1 MAAKRVGSVTL
12 GLTLVVFG
20 VMFLLSAFIKSFNYL
35 DVIKFWPVIFIS
47 LGIEMLV
54 HAFSKDAEKA
64 KLDVPLVHHDLR
76 AHALFNVP
84 CRRTVCHNG
93 ACSLYPGARVKEV
106 PD

>member
-1 MAAKRVGSVTL
+1 MTAKRVGSVTL

-54 HAFSKDAEKA
+54 HAFSKDAEKSEA
-64 KLDVPLVHHDLR
+64 RCSLVHHDLR
-76 AHALFNVP
+76 AHALSMCLAGAQYAMTELVP
-84 CRRTVCHNG
+84 YIQAH
-93 ACSLYPGARVKEV
+93 A
-106 PD
+106 

>member
-12 GLTLVVFG
+12 GLTLVTFG
-20 VMFLLSAFIKSFNYL
+20 VLFLLSAFIRSLNYL
-35 DVIKFWPVIFIS
+35 EIIKFWPVIFIS

-64 KLDVPLVHHDLR
+64 KLDVPSCIHDLR

-84 CRRTVCHNG
+84 CRRTVCDDG
-93 ACSLYPGARVKEV
+93 ACSLYPGACVKEV

>member
-20 VMFLLSAFIKSFNYL
+20 VMFLLSAFKSFNYL

-47 LGIEMLV
+47 LGIEMFV

-64 KLDVPLVHHDLR
+64 KLDVPSCLMTCVLMLFSMCLAGAQYAMTELVPYIQ
-76 AHALFNVP
+76 AHA
-84 CRRTVCHNG
+84 
-93 ACSLYPGARVKEV
+93 
-106 PD
+106 

>member
-20 VMFLLSAFIKSFNYL
+20 VLFLLSAFIRSLNYL
-35 DVIKFWPVIFIS
+35 EIIKFWPVIFIS

-64 KLDVPLVHHDLR
+64 KLDGSVLPDDLR

-84 CRRTVCHNG
+84 CRRAVSDGG
-93 ACSLYPGARVKEV
+93 ACSLYSGARVKEV

>member
-1 MAAKRVGSVTL
+1 MAAKRVDL
-12 GLTLVVFG
+12 GGRGIIINVFG

-64 KLDVPLVHHDLR
+64 KLDVPSCIMTCVLMLFSLCLAGAQYAITELVPYIQ
-76 AHALFNVP
+76 AHA
-84 CRRTVCHNG
+84 
-93 ACSLYPGARVKEV
+93 
-106 PD
+106 

>member
-54 HAFSKDAEKA
+54 HAFQRCGKGEARC
-64 KLDVPLVHHDLR
+64 PLVHHDLR
-76 AHALFNVP
+76 AHALSMCLAGAQYAMTELVP
-84 CRRTVCHNG
+84 YIQAH
-93 ACSLYPGARVKEV
+93 A
-106 PD
+106 

>member
-35 DVIKFWPVIFIS
+35 DVIKFCPVIFIS

-64 KLDVPLVHHDLR
+64 KLDVPSCIMTCVLMLFSMCLAGAQYAMTEFVPYIQ
-76 AHALFNVP
+76 AHA
-84 CRRTVCHNG
+84 
-93 ACSLYPGARVKEV
+93 
-106 PD
+106 

>member
-1 MAAKRVGSVTL
+1 MTAKRVGSVTL

-64 KLDVPLVHHDLR
+64 KLDVPSCIMTCVLMLF
-76 AHALFNVP
+76 FNVP
-84 CRRTVCHNG
+84 CRRAVCHNG
-93 ACSLYPGARVKEV
+93 ACSLYSGARIKEV

>member
-12 GLTLVVFG
+12 GLTLVTFG

-54 HAFSKDAEKA
+54 HAFQKMRK
-64 KLDVPLVHHDLR
+64 R
-76 AHALFNVP
+76 Q
-84 CRRTVCHNG
+84 
-93 ACSLYPGARVKEV
+93 SLMFRPA
-106 PD
+106 

>member
-20 VMFLLSAFIKSFNYL
+20 VLFLLSAFIRSLNYL
-35 DVIKFWPVIFIS
+35 EIIKFWPVIFIS

-64 KLDVPLVHHDLR
+64 KLDVPSCLMTCVLM
-76 AHALFNVP
+76 LFSNVP
-84 CRRTVCHNG
+84 CRRAVCDGG
-93 ACSLYPGARVKEV
+93 ACSLYSGARVKEV

>member
-20 VMFLLSAFIKSFNYL
+20 VMFLLSAFKSFNYL

-54 HAFSKDAEKA
+54 HAFSKNAEKA
-64 KLDVPLVHHDLR
+64 KLDVPSCLMTCVLMLFSMCLAGAQYAITELIPYLETR
-76 AHALFNVP
+76 A
-84 CRRTVCHNG
+84 
-93 ACSLYPGARVKEV
+93 
-106 PD
+106 

>member
-1 MAAKRVGSVTL
+1 MAAKRVGPVTL
-12 GLTLVVFG
+12 GLTLVTFG

-64 KLDVPLVHHDLR
+64 KLDVPSCNGLR

-84 CRRTVCHNG
+84 CRRTVCDDG
-93 ACSLYPGARVKEV
+93 ACSLYSGARIKEV

>member
-20 VMFLLSAFIKSFNYL
+20 VMFLLSAFIKRFNYL

-54 HAFSKDAEKA
+54 HAFSKDAEKT
-64 KLDVPLVHHDLR
+64 KLDVPSCIMTCVLMLFSMCLAGAQYAMTELVPYIQ
-76 AHALFNVP
+76 AHA
-84 CRRTVCHNG
+84 
-93 ACSLYPGARVKEV
+93 
-106 PD
+106 

>member
-20 VMFLLSAFIKSFNYL
+20 VMFLLSAFKSFNYL
-35 DVIKFWPVIFIS
+35 DVIIFWPVIFIS

-64 KLDVPLVHHDLR
+64 KLDVPSCLMTCVLMLFSMCLAGAQYAMTELVPYIQ
-76 AHALFNVP
+76 AHA
-84 CRRTVCHNG
+84 
-93 ACSLYPGARVKEV
+93 
-106 PD
+106 

>member
-20 VMFLLSAFIKSFNYL
+20 VMFLLSAFKSFNYL

-54 HAFSKDAEKA
+54 HAFSKDAE
-64 KLDVPLVHHDLR
+64 R
-76 AHALFNVP
+76 Q
-84 CRRTVCHNG
+84 
-93 ACSLYPGARVKEV
+93 SLMFRPA
-106 PD
+106 

>member
-20 VMFLLSAFIKSFNYL
+20 VMFLLSAFKSFNYL

-54 HAFSKDAEKA
+54 HAFSNDAEKA
-64 KLDVPLVHHDLR
+64 KLDVPSCLMTCVLMLFSMCLAGAQYAMTELVPYIQ
-76 AHALFNVP
+76 AHA
-84 CRRTVCHNG
+84 
-93 ACSLYPGARVKEV
+93 
-106 PD
+106 

>member
-1 MAAKRVGSVTL
+1 MAATRVGSVTF

-54 HAFSKDAEKA
+54 HAFSKNAEKA
-64 KLDVPLVHHDLR
+64 ILNALNIRKIPL
-76 AHALFNVP
+76 
-84 CRRTVCHNG
+84 
-93 ACSLYPGARVKEV
+93 ACAIGVIIKNIAKKEKIL
-106 PD
+106 

>member
-20 VMFLLSAFIKSFNYL
+20 VMFLLSAFKSFNYL

-64 KLDVPLVHHDLR
+64 KLDVPSCLMTCVLMLFSMCLAAAQYAMTELVPYIQ
-76 AHALFNVP
+76 AHA
-84 CRRTVCHNG
+84 
-93 ACSLYPGARVKEV
+93 
-106 PD
+106 

>member
-1 MAAKRVGSVTL
+1 MNNMAAKRVGSVTL
-12 GLTLVVFG
+12 GLTLVTFG

-64 KLDVPLVHHDLR
+64 KLDVPSCLMTCVLMLFSMCLAGAQYAITELIPYLETR
-76 AHALFNVP
+76 A
-84 CRRTVCHNG
+84 
-93 ACSLYPGARVKEV
+93 
-106 PD
+106 

>member
-20 VMFLLSAFIKSFNYL
+20 VMFLLSAFKSFNYL

-64 KLDVPLVHHDLR
+64 KLDVPSGLMTCVLMLFSMCLAGAQYAMTELVPYIQ
-76 AHALFNVP
+76 AHA
-84 CRRTVCHNG
+84 
-93 ACSLYPGARVKEV
+93 
-106 PD
+106 

>member
-20 VMFLLSAFIKSFNYL
+20 VMFLLSAFKSFNYL

-64 KLDVPLVHHDLR
+64 KLDVPSCLMTCVLMLFQCALP
-76 AHALFNVP
+76 AHSM
-84 CRRTVCHNG
+84 R
-93 ACSLYPGARVKEV
+93 
-106 PD
+106 